1 MLLKDGLIDPLNAQ
15 ITNEFHAHTQYV
27 AIATYFDHEGLPE
40 LAGHFYRQSEEER
53 DHAMK
58 FVRYILD
65 AGARPT
71 ITYDGAPKVR
81 NDFGSASEAVQFAL
95 DQELKVTDQINDLVR
110 LAIEKSDY
118 TTHTFLQWF
127 VNEQLEEVSSMSNLL
142 QIIKHAGSS
151 LLLVE
156 DFIRRGAGKSHGGGG
171 SQD

>member
-1 MLLKDGLIDPLNAQ
+1 MLLKSGLLEPLNQ
-15 ITNEFHAHTQYV
+15 QVTNEFHAHTQYV
-27 AIATYFDHEGLPE
+27 AIATYFDDQGLPE
-40 LAGHFYRQSEEER
+40 LAGHFYHQSEEER

-71 ITYDGAPKVR
+71 ITGIPDIK
-81 NDFGSASEAVQFAL
+81 NDFSSASEAVKFAL
-95 DQELKVTDQINDLVR
+95 DQELKVTEQINDLVR

-127 VNEQLEEVSSMSNLL
+127 VTEQVEEVSSMNNLL
-142 QIIKHAGSS
+142 QIIKHAGNS

-156 DFIRRGAGKSHGGGG
+156 DYVRRQSGTTHGSEG
-171 SQD
+171 SGT

>member
-1 MLLKDGLIDPLNAQ
+1 MLLKDGLLEPLNQQ

-27 AIATYFDHEGLPE
+27 AIATYFDDQGLPE
-40 LAGHFYRQSEEER
+40 LAGHFYQQSNEER

-71 ITYDGAPKVR
+71 ITGIPDIK
-81 NDFGSASEAVQFAL
+81 NDFSSASEAVKFAL
-95 DQELKVTDQINDLVR
+95 DQELKVTEQINDLVR

-127 VNEQLEEVSSMSNLL
+127 VTEQVEEVSSMSNLL
-142 QIIKHAGSS
+142 QIIKHAGNS

-156 DFIRRGAGKSHGGGG
+156 DYVRRQGGASHGGD
-171 SQD
+171 SSAT

>member
-1 MLLKDGLIDPLNAQ
+1 MLLKSGLLEPLNQQ

-27 AIATYFDHEGLPE
+27 AIATYFDDQGLPE
-40 LAGHFYRQSEEER
+40 LAGHFYHQSEEER

-71 ITYDGAPKVR
+71 ITGIPDIK
-81 NDFGSASEAVQFAL
+81 NDFSSASEAVKFAL
-95 DQELKVTDQINDLVR
+95 DQELKVTEQINDLVR

-127 VNEQLEEVSSMSNLL
+127 VTEQVEEVSSMSNLL
-142 QIIKHAGSS
+142 QIIKHAGNS

-156 DFIRRGAGKSHGGGG
+156 DYVRRQSGAGRGGDSSAG
-171 SQD
+171 